1 MGEMIERKKM
11 GKVSVVKLLFA
22 VMLGMILI
30 PSLILTVQPAG
41 MESQTAEVSIQGA
54 TVAQGETV
62 EVPINITNVTDLA
75 ATTIWLSY
83 DSSVVTVEEVRE
95 GTLGDL
101 YVGINNTAGVTKMS
115 WFSATGKTGDFV
127 FAYVTLKAVGRLGE
141 TSILDLEVK
150 KMVNSKNEPINYTV
164 RDGIFNISEAPK
176 VHDINITTDYKGAC
190 NGIKI
195 TRDGTDVVGCEEN
208 LIIGEVY
215 KIRYK
220 LVNEGDF
227 DETVNMTITVYNE
240 TFSETIGTPTH
251 SLEAGDSDTYDVEWD
266 TEGLAPG
273 EYTIKVEASIPDD
286 ADPEDNIRTRDVIL
300 VFTDTE
306 GPEIAFIEPTPP
318 DGANLT
324 VNYVNVT
331 VKVTDKS
338 GVCTVLLNWN
348 GENETMN
355 AIAPEIYSV
364 NKTGLTAGT
373 YTFKVYANDT
383 LNNWNVSETRSVI
396 VSVPQKKIGDMNG
409 DGEVTFDDV
418 IALAKHIYFGDPV
431 HDDPDVN
438 GDDAVTFDDVIL
450 LAKHIYFET
459 PIYP

>member
-1 MGEMIERKKM
+1 MNGSEKGMKMSMGI
-11 GKVSVVKLLFA
+11 LLFA
-22 VMLGMILI
+22 VILGILPAMIVAI
-30 PSLILTVQPAG
+30 HPAG
-41 MESQTAEVSIQGA
+41 IEAQTTEVSIQNA
-54 TVAQGETV
+54 TASVNKTV
-62 EVPINITNVTDLA
+62 EIPIDIMNVSDLG

-83 DSSVVTVEEVRE
+83 DSSVVTVESVRE
-95 GTLGDL
+95 GTLGPL
-101 YVGINNTAGVTKMS
+101 TVGINNTAGVTKMS

-141 TSILDLEVK
+141 TSILDLDVK

-164 RDGIFNISEAPK
+164 RDGIFSISE

-195 TRDGTDVVGCEEN
+195 TRDGMDVVGCEEN

-227 DETVNMTITVYNE
+227 DETVNMTITVYNG
-240 TFSETIGTPTH
+240 TFDETIGTPTH
-251 SLEAGDSDTYDVEWD
+251 SLEAGESDTYYVEWD

-286 ADPEDNIRTRDVIL
+286 ANPIDNIRTRDVIL
-300 VFTDTE
+300 VFADTE

-331 VKVTDKS
+331 VRVTDKS

-396 VSVPQKKIGDMNG
+396 VSVPLRIGDMNG

-450 LAKHIYFET
+450 LAKHIYFGD

>member
-1 MGEMIERKKM
+1 MDESKKGMKM
-11 GKVSVVKLLFA
+11 GMGILLLA
-22 VMLGMILI
+22 VILGILPAMIVALL
-30 PSLILTVQPAG
+30 PSGIGAQ
-41 MESQTAEVSIQGA
+41 VSIQDA
-54 TVAQGETV
+54 TASVNETV
-62 EVPINITNVTDLA
+62 EVPINITNVTDLG

-83 DSSVVTVEEVRE
+83 NSSVVTVEDVKE
-95 GTLGDL
+95 GELGPLTFAID
-101 YVGINNTAGVTKMS
+101 NTTGVTKMS
-115 WFSATGKTGDFV
+115 WFSATGRTGDFV
-127 FAYVTLKAVGRLGE
+127 FAYVTLKAVGRPGE
-141 TSILDLEVK
+141 TSILDLDVK
-150 KMVNSKNEPINYTV
+150 TMVNSKNEPINYTV
-164 RDGIFNISEAPK
+164 RDGIFNISEVLK

-220 LVNEGDF
+220 VVNEGDF
-227 DETVNMTITVYNE
+227 DETVDMTITVYNE

-251 SLEAGDSDTYDVEWD
+251 SLEAGESDTYDVEWD

-273 EYTIKVEASIPDD
+273 EYTIKVEASIPND

-300 VFTDTE
+300 VFADTE
-306 GPEIAFIEPTPP
+306 GPEIEFIEPTPP

-324 VNYVNVT
+324 VSYVNVT
-331 VKVTDKS
+331 VRVTDKS

-355 AIAPEIYSV
+355 AIAPEIYAV

-383 LNNWNVSETRSVI
+383 LNNWNVSETRSV
-396 VSVPQKKIGDMNG
+396 SVLRKKIGDMNG

-418 IALAKHIYFGDPV
+418 IALAKHVYFGDPV

-450 LAKHIYFET
+450 LAKHIYFGD

>member
-1 MGEMIERKKM
+1 MDESRKGMKM
-11 GKVSVVKLLFA
+11 GMGILLLA
-22 VMLGMILI
+22 VILGILPAMIVALL
-30 PSLILTVQPAG
+30 PSGIGAQ
-41 MESQTAEVSIQGA
+41 VSIQDA
-54 TVAQGETV
+54 TASVNETV
-62 EVPINITNVTDLA
+62 EVPINITNVTDLG

-83 DSSVVTVEEVRE
+83 NSSVVTVEDVKE
-95 GTLGDL
+95 GELGPLTFAID
-101 YVGINNTAGVTKMS
+101 NTTGVTKMS
-115 WFSATGKTGDFV
+115 WFSATGRTGDFV

-141 TSILDLEVK
+141 TSILDLDVK
-150 KMVNSKNEPINYTV
+150 TMVNSKNEPINYTV
-164 RDGIFNISEAPK
+164 RDGIFNISEVLK

-208 LIIGEVY
+208 LIIREVY

-227 DETVNMTITVYNE
+227 DETVDMTITVYNE

-251 SLEAGDSDTYDVEWD
+251 SLEAGESDTYYVEWD

-286 ADPEDNIRTRDVIL
+286 ANPIDNIRTRDVIL
-300 VFTDTE
+300 VFADTE

-318 DGANLT
+318 DGENLT

-331 VKVTDKS
+331 VRVTDKS

-364 NKTGLTAGT
+364 NKIGLTKGT

-396 VSVPQKKIGDMNG
+396 VSVLPRIGDMNG

-418 IALAKHIYFGDPV
+418 MALAKHIYFGDPV

-450 LAKHIYFET
+450 LAKHIYFGD